1 MSEKLD
7 GLHRQLQD
15 EQRTLNALMAQCEGR
30 SGADLAPYTT
40 TIKTRR
46 GVIRDIEH
54 AIAELEECN
63 NRTEKEP
70 SMVAIAEPIETPA
83 TLDKEFRAAL
93 EREAAHNRR
102 LEQTRRR
109 DPGRRESK
117 IGELDVQYTKACRAA
132 ANGEDVDLLAIDDAI
147 RAQKAKLNGLHQI
160 QAELREGATPL
171 IAARMRAWAV
181 WKRAENAVNSSG
193 CAKPKEQRFSS
204 GTPQRLT
211 SIEPCRVTRKR

>member
-83 TLDKEFRAAL
+83 TLDKEFRAAS

-102 LEQTRRR
+102 LEQT
-109 DPGRRESK
+109 GREIRGVENK

-160 QAELREGATPL
+160 QAELREGATP
-171 IAARMRAWAV
+171 
-181 WKRAENAVNSSG
+181 
-193 CAKPKEQRFSS
+193 
-204 GTPQRLT
+204 
-211 SIEPCRVTRKR
+211 